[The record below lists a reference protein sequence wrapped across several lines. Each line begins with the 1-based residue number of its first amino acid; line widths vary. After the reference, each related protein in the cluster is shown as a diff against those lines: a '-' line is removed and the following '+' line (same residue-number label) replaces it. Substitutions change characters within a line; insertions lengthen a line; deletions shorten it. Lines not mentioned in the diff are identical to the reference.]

1 MVYRPIA
8 LGYSGVMTK
17 RLIPGKLRE
26 LRRSR
31 GLTIPQLA
39 RQVGVSEITV
49 RTWLSG
55 KYNPNAENVEHLSR
69 VFGLP
74 ASEFTTSTC
83 PTCGQTV
90 PEGK

>member
-17 RLIPGKLRE
+17 RLISGKLRA

-49 RTWLSG
+49 RTWQAG
-55 KYNPNAENVEHLSR
+55 KYSPNSENLTKLATVLG
-69 VFGLP
+69 VP
-74 ASEFTTSTC
+74 ASELATSTC

-90 PEGK
+90 PEGN